1 MKYFP
6 RKPSADKLESP
17 ELKRALAAKSLAVEE
32 IDKTNNKDDPLSTF
46 SFAVKSMQKKS
57 KTNL

>member
-1 MKYFP
+1 MK
-6 RKPSADKLESP
+6 K
-17 ELKRALAAKSLAVEE
+17 ALAAKSLAVEE

-46 SFAVKSMQKKS
+46 SFAVKSIQKKS